1 MTKREAAIISAYTGF
16 LIGEFQDFHEYVEEI
31 LGRPI
36 QTIEM
41 ISEDI
46 WEQFHEKSLK
56 DFQSIEVDDG
66 KQN

>member
-41 ISEDI
+41 IGEDI
-46 WEQFHEKSLK
+46 WEQIYEKSLK
-56 DFQSIEVDDG
+56 DFQSIEVDND